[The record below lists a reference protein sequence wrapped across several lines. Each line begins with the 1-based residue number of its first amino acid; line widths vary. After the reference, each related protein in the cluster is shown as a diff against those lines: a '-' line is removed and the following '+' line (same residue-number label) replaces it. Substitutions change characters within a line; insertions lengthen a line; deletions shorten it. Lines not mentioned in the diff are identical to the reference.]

1 MKTGNTMKK
10 KTCSSATAWLVLLAL
25 APVLNAQAQTP
36 APRSSQVPILPAQPA
51 LPEPVL
57 RSAPELPPFSQ
68 PSDLPPILQFRV
80 GQSLMR
86 DSNVFRSPEATRRS
100 DIYGMTTLGVK
111 FDKRYSLQRLELDV
125 YAQDYQY
132 QDFSELDFTALNY
145 DAAWRWSFT
154 PKLRGNLTADRREF
168 VDNTA
173 DALVGPGGISAVNRR
188 TESALGADAEYE
200 LGAAWRLVAGAFERE
215 LENTRTTAEADSTV
229 TGAEAGVRY
238 VFRSGNALDY
248 RFRRGD
254 GEYQGQV
261 GAGLPQDFTDSEHE
275 VRFEWAPTG
284 RTSLQGRLAERDRE
298 HKGAPDRD
306 FSGLTGRINVNWVLS
321 GKTQL
326 DAGFIRELSSY
337 QTATTNYYEGD
348 RFYVSPV
355 WRPTA
360 KTALRL
366 RLEQG
371 TRDYKGAPA
380 GQVASGRRDKTA
392 LASLGVEWEALRA
405 LTLAATVQRDR
416 RTSNTDGADYRANT
430 LGVSALFR
438 F

>member
-1 MKTGNTMKK
+1 MKK
-10 KTCSSATAWLVLLAL
+10 NKSSSAKGLLVLLAL
-25 APVLNAQAQTP
+25 VPVLSVKAQT

-57 RSAPELPPFSQ
+57 RSTPELPPFSQ
-68 PSDLPPILQFRV
+68 PSDLPPTLQFRV
-80 GQSLMR
+80 GQSFMR

-100 DIYGMTTLGVK
+100 DTYGMTTLGVK
-111 FDKRYSLQRLELDV
+111 LDKRYSLQRIELDV

-145 DAAWRWSFT
+145 DAAWRWSVT

-188 TESALGADAEYE
+188 TESALGLDAEYE
-200 LGAAWRLVAGAFERE
+200 LGAAWRLVAGVFERE

-229 TGAEAGVRY
+229 TGAEAGARY
-238 VFRSGNALDY
+238 VFRSGNALAY
-248 RFRRGD
+248 RFRNGD
-254 GEYQGQV
+254 GEYKGQV
-261 GAGLPQDFTDSEHE
+261 GASLPQDFTDSEHE

-284 RTSLQGRLAERDRE
+284 RTSLQGRLAQLDRE

-306 FSGLTGRINVNWVLS
+306 FSGLTGRINANWVLT
-321 GKTQL
+321 GKTQI

-337 QTATTNYYEGD
+337 QTATTNYYEGE

-355 WRPTA
+355 WRPTV
-360 KTALRL
+360 KTAVRL

-371 TRDYKGAPA
+371 SRDYKGAPT
-380 GQVASGRRDKTA
+380 GQVASGRRDKTS
-392 LASLGVEWEALRA
+392 LASLGVEWEVLRA
-405 LTLAATVQRDR
+405 LTVAATLQRDR
-416 RTSNTDGADYRANT
+416 RTSNTVGADYRANT
-430 LGVSALFR
+430 VGVSALFR